1 MTAISDLD
9 IFARV
14 ARTGNMSAAGREM
27 GLSPAVVSKRI
38 SLLEDR
44 LGARLFQRTTR
55 HLRLT
60 ETGEGY
66 FKRVVD
72 ILSLFEEAEDYVNRR
87 NSKPRG
93 QLKIT
98 APTSFS
104 RLHVAP
110 HLPNFLERY
119 PEIDIDFRIT
129 DDMVDIIRENYDV
142 AIRIGQLEDSSLVA
156 KKLANEERFLC
167 ASPGYLSMFGA
178 PESIDDLEIH
188 NCLTAGDPEVWRLE
202 GPGGMRQFRPRGNVR
217 TNSSEFTR
225 EATLA
230 GVGISL
236 LSSWDVGPALMKGDL
251 RIVLPEWRGVSSDA
265 IWAVYPRRDFMP
277 SKVNVFIDYLTE
289 LYGLQPYWPKNFDI
303 KGTLKIRPPK
313 SQVTCCEKAAK
324 SKEAFRPSSQ
334 KKPRGENDL
343 TC

>member
-1 MTAISDLD
+1 
-9 IFARV
+9 
-14 ARTGNMSAAGREM
+14 MSAAGREM

-72 ILSLFEEAEDYVNRR
+72 ILSLYEEAEDYVSRR

-93 QLKIT
+93 QLKVT
-98 APTSFS
+98 APTAFT
-104 RLHVAP
+104 RLHIAP
-110 HLPNFLERY
+110 HLPAFLENY

-129 DDMVDIIRENYDV
+129 DNMVDIIRENYDV
-142 AIRIGQLEDSSLVA
+142 AIRVGQLEDSSLVA

-167 ASPGYLSMFGA
+167 ASPKYLATFGM
-178 PESIDDLEIH
+178 PEAIDDLEMH
-188 NCLTAGDPEVWRLE
+188 NCLPTGDQDVWRLE
-202 GPGGMRQFRPRGNVR
+202 SPAGSRHIRPRGNIR
-217 TNSSEFTR
+217 SNCCELTR

-230 GVGISL
+230 GIGISL
-236 LSSWDVGPALMKGDL
+236 LSSWDAGPSLMNGDL
-251 RIVLPEWRGVSSDA
+251 RVILPEWRGVSSDA
-265 IWAVYPRRDFMP
+265 IWAVYPSRDFMP
-277 SKVNVFIDYLTE
+277 SKVTVFIDYLTE
-289 LYGLQPYWPKNFDI
+289 LCGLQPYWSKDFDLNAVL
-303 KGTLKIRPPK
+303 GCK
-313 SQVTCCEKAAK
+313 SAGPQISNPEKTKK
-324 SKEAFRPSSQ
+324 SKAGSAAQSA
-334 KKPRGENDL
+334 KKSGPTNDL